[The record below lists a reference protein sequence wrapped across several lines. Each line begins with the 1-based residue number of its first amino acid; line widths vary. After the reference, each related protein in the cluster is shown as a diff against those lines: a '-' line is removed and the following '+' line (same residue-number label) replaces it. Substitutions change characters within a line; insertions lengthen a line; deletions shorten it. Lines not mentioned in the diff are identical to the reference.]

1 MSSLDS
7 ESDLEYSDRDLDR
20 SDSDDE
26 DQIGA
31 VASVF
36 EPYINE
42 PLVPNDEGIGGD
54 GQAVADA
61 STDVDGLSRQELE
74 RRYEGV
80 DPLGTWCLCSNCNVE
95 YLIGS
100 REFRCCHEVAEA
112 YGKVVFDGMT
122 ERYTC
127 ITQHE
132 DFVALV
138 NKTNLKMVAQLLKD
152 RQGKNY
158 KKKPRQSE
166 NE

>member
-31 VASVF
+31 VTSVF

-61 STDVDGLSRQELE
+61 STDVDGLSRQDLE

-80 DPLGTWCLCSNCNVE
+80 DPLGPWCLCSNCNVE
-95 YLIGS
+95 
-100 REFRCCHEVAEA
+100 
-112 YGKVVFDGMT
+112 
-122 ERYTC
+122 
-127 ITQHE
+127 
-132 DFVALV
+132 
-138 NKTNLKMVAQLLKD
+138 
-152 RQGKNY
+152 
-158 KKKPRQSE
+158 
-166 NE
+166 